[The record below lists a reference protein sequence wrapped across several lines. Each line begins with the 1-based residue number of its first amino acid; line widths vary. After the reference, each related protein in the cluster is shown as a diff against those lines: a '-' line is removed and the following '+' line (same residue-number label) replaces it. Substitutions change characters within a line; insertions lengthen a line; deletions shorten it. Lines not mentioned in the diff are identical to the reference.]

1 MIFFNP
7 ARNNRAYCE
16 AVFCLNKRGALR
28 TFSFGACPQRK
39 SNRADSRCRSDKEG
53 SASMPLKCAI
63 DSKMCRVSCFLLLA
77 VCCLFFHSAMAVG
90 SGADGS
96 RGLFPTREHYRNQA
110 LAFEANAGQVDGNI
124 AFLAYGRDYSLWL
137 AGSEASL
144 SLGRRANSNLYVPLF
159 ESDSSSIGA
168 PGAPA
173 GNLHIGLRNA
183 RRWPDLSGENL
194 LPGTINYFIG
204 SDPAEWKTA
213 IPTYAKVRYS
223 GIYPGVD
230 LVYYGNQQ
238 QLEFDFDVA
247 PGANPRQIGIDLGGA
262 RKLTL
267 DADGDLNIA
276 TGAETIVLRKPVA
289 YQESNGIR
297 TPVPARFSLRGKHE
311 VGFTLG
317 TYNRKLPLVIDP
329 ILVYSTYL
337 GDASGATAVAVDAAG
352 NAYVTGYT
360 DSGFPVSSGAYE
372 GQPNEFAGAGV
383 SAFITKFDPSGN
395 LIYSTYLGGS
405 VFDAANTI
413 AVDAAGNAY
422 VGGITASPDFP
433 VTPGV
438 YQTVDRVVVPAGYN
452 QTTGFVTKLNP
463 TGTGLVYSTF
473 LGGSTSDNPV
483 PPAQG
488 QEQVMGIAV
497 DSSGAAFVTGYTF
510 STDFPTTPGAFQTT
524 NPGIGTQSA
533 TYFATKLNPAG
544 AALDYST
551 FLGGKYY
558 GGPPG
563 IAIDGSG
570 SAYIAGTASDPT
582 FPTTPGA
589 YQTKYTAAIGMASL
603 SKLNPTGTGLVYS
616 TYLGASYQS
625 FATAVAVDSAGNAYV
640 TGNSTDHDD
649 FPFTPGAVKTGVPN
663 VIISKFNPT
672 GSALVYSAGI
682 GQNPGDIGKSIVL
695 DAAGDAYV
703 SGQVGPVPFPTTA
716 GAFQTEDYYDDN
728 GIYGSFV
735 AKLNPTATVL
745 DYSTFLTGTGT
756 NPDNGEYCDCING
769 MAIDLSGNI
778 IVAGQAVSDDFP
790 TTPGALQPG
799 SYLASNIE
807 GTMLRAFVT
816 KFDGSEMTTLP
827 LTNLTLTEN
836 ANPQTV
842 DLPVAIT
849 AKVTPAAGNGVP
861 TGSMFFASDLGI
873 LCNAPVDNTGAA
885 TCTTSVLHPG
895 PNPIRVTYYGDAND
909 APGDADLVETMQY
922 IPTITTLG
930 SDGSTVMYG
939 SSATITATVKPTTGT
954 GIPTGIA
961 FFSVPCAKSPGEDSV
976 PLNSSGVAT
985 CLTATNIPIGN
996 YVVTAMYGGDGLYG
1010 QSTSAGLPLTVQPLG
1025 VTQLPT
1031 FTPPG
1036 GTYTQTVDVT
1046 MGDPNSNATIY
1057 FTTDGSTPTAGNGS
1071 IYQQPLIINSTE
1083 TINAVAVAPGYSP
1096 SAVESVTYVLPPNF
1110 TISLASNSLFVQA
1123 GQPATDVITVGS
1135 VFGFAG
1141 QVNFGCSGLASGTS
1155 CSFTPATVTPTS
1167 GSLTT
1172 TTLTIS
1178 ATTAAAL
1185 DPGSTKWLPITSLAL
1200 VLGAWGFRKRR
1211 GLGALLLVVGVS
1223 IAVTGVSSCGG
1234 GSGGGN
1240 GVPQEVISTV
1250 TVTGTSGSV
1259 QNSATATVTLTK

>member
-1 MIFFNP
+1 MRLTALGASLTFASKATSSFRTPNSLLKIALRDAWPQSNP
-7 ARNNRAYCE
+7 A
-16 AVFCLNKRGALR
+16 G
-28 TFSFGACPQRK
+28 
-39 SNRADSRCRSDKEG
+39 
-53 SASMPLKCAI
+53 
-63 DSKMCRVSCFLLLA
+63 
-77 VCCLFFHSAMAVG
+77 
-90 SGADGS
+90 
-96 RGLFPTREHYRNQA
+96 
-110 LAFEANAGQVDGNI
+110 
-124 AFLAYGRDYSLWL
+124 
-137 AGSEASL
+137 
-144 SLGRRANSNLYVPLF
+144 
-159 ESDSSSIGA
+159 ES
-168 PGAPA
+168 
-173 GNLHIGLRNA
+173 
-183 RRWPDLSGENL
+183 L
-194 LPGTINYFIG
+194 LPGTVNYIIG
-204 SDPAEWKTA
+204 NDPAKWKTG

-223 GIYPGVD
+223 KVYAGID

-238 QLEFDFDVA
+238 ELEFDFDVA
-247 PGANPRQIGIDLGGA
+247 PGANARQIGIELGGVQ
-262 RKLTL
+262 KLTL
-267 DADGDLNIA
+267 DTNGDLDIA
-276 TGAETIVLRKPVA
+276 RGEDTIVLRKPVA
-289 YQESNGIR
+289 YQVSNGLR
-297 TPVPARFSLRGKHE
+297 TPVQARFSLLGKRE

-317 TYNRKLPLVIDP
+317 DYNRKLPLVIDP

-337 GDASGATAVAVDAAG
+337 GDGSGATAVAVDAAG

-360 DSGFPVSSGAYE
+360 SSGFPVSPGAYQ
-372 GQPNEFAGAGV
+372 GQPNEFGGTGV

-395 LIYSTYLGGS
+395 LVYSTYLGGS
-405 VFDAANTI
+405 VYDAANTI

-433 VTPGV
+433 VTPGA

-463 TGTGLVYSTF
+463 TGMGLVYSTF

-510 STDFPTTPGAFQTT
+510 STDFPTTPGAFQTS

-533 TYFATKLNPAG
+533 TYFATKLNPVG
-544 AALDYST
+544 TSLDYST

-563 IAIDGSG
+563 IAVDRSG

-589 YQTKYTAAIGMASL
+589 YQTTYTAARGMVSL

-616 TYLGASYQS
+616 TYLGGSYQS

-672 GSALVYSAGI
+672 GTALVYSAGI
-682 GQNPGDIGKSIVL
+682 GQNPGDIGTSIVL

-735 AKLNPTATVL
+735 ARLNPTATVL
-745 DYSTFLTGTGT
+745 DYSTFLTGTGS

-816 KFDGSEMTTLP
+816 KFDGSEMTTPP
-827 LTNLTLTEN
+827 LTNMTLTEN
-836 ANPQTV
+836 ANPQVV
-842 DLPVAIT
+842 DLPVTIT
-849 AKVTPAAGNGVP
+849 ARVAPDAGNGIP
-861 TGSMFFASDLGI
+861 TGSVFFASDLGI

-909 APGDADLVETMQY
+909 APSDADLVETMQY
-922 IPTITTLG
+922 IPTTTTLA

-961 FFSVPCAKSPGEDSV
+961 FFSVPCANSPGGDSV

-985 CLTATNIPIGN
+985 CLTATNTPIGN
-996 YVVTAMYGGDGLYG
+996 YVITATYGGDGLYG
-1010 QSTSAGLPLTVQPLG
+1010 QSTSTGLPLTVQPLG
-1025 VTQLPT
+1025 VTPLPT
-1031 FTPPG
+1031 ITPPG

-1096 SAVESVTYVLPPNF
+1096 SAVESVTYVLPPTF
-1110 TISLASNSLFVQA
+1110 TLALSSTSLFVQA
-1123 GQPATDVITVGS
+1123 GQPATDVLTVGS
-1135 VFGFAG
+1135 DFGFTG
-1141 QVNFGCSGLASGTS
+1141 QMSFSCSGLPSGTS
-1155 CSFTPATVTPTS
+1155 CSFSPATITLASNNSTTVTM
-1167 GSLTT
+1167 
-1172 TTLTIS
+1172 TIS
-1178 ATTAAAL
+1178 ATTTAVLA
-1185 DPGSTKWLPITSLAL
+1185 PGSSSWLPITSFAL
-1200 VLGAWGFRKRR
+1200 VLGSWGFKKRR
-1211 GLGALLLVVGVS
+1211 SLGVLLLVVGVS
-1223 IAVTGVSSCGG
+1223 VAMTGVSSCGG

-1240 GVPQEVISTV
+1240 GLPQEVTSTA
-1250 TVTGTSGSV
+1250 TVTGTSGSI
-1259 QNSATATVTLTK
+1259 QNSSTTTVTLTE